1 MSQTLPVLVRARGD
15 GRTVTVRHAR
25 ITFTATTAETGG
37 RFELYEVVLE
47 PEASPLR
54 RHVHLQMDELI
65 VVTAGEVEAI
75 VGDRQLQVR
84 AGTTLFIPRGTP
96 HGWTN
101 RGPAEATLL
110 LHYSPSGHREQ
121 YFERLARLTGGA
133 LPPSIEQLDDLGRRF
148 DELPAPA

>member
-1 MSQTLPVLVRARGD
+1 MSQTLPVLVRTRGD

-37 RFELYEVVLE
+37 RFELYDVTLD
-47 PEASPLR
+47 ADAAPLR

-75 VGDRQLQVR
+75 VGDRLLQLR

-101 RGPAEATLL
+101 RGPAPATLL

-121 YFERLARLTGGA
+121 YFERLSRLSGGA
-133 LPPSIEQLDDLGRRF
+133 LPPTADQLDDLGRRF
-148 DELPAPA
+148 DEIPAG